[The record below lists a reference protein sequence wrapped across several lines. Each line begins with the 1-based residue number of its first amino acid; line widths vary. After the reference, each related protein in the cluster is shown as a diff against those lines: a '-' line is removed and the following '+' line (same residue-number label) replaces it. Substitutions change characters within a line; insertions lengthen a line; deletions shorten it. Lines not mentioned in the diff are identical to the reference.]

1 MSNPVTVGSPRK
13 SAAIIPSVNET
24 LTGALPIGSRKKCLM
39 ISPCWFAARLHN
51 VAGRRILG
59 LSTPS
64 LWLKASNAAP
74 PFSTFAGAIRARLGL
89 AFAASLRLLF
99 ARLLAGDARAFG
111 VHALDGAAFVV
122 PPLGGTLAWVVGAFW
137 VLVGHFP
144 ISRHRAYLCIR
155 FQKRCGDER
164 KIANR
169 LHTPEHHADVE
180 GLRRLPHR
188 SRGRWR
194 ITIPEPSIVRHNR
207 LAEKRIYRDCQIGE
221 FVGSDDMTLSS
232 RPIASISASLHSYQS
247 RSKFAAW
254 FHGTWHRN
262 KIR

>member
-1 MSNPVTVGSPRK
+1 V
-13 SAAIIPSVNET
+13 
-24 LTGALPIGSRKKCLM
+24 
-39 ISPCWFAARLHN
+39 
-51 VAGRRILG
+51 
-59 LSTPS
+59 
-64 LWLKASNAAP
+64 
-74 PFSTFAGAIRARLGL
+74 
-89 AFAASLRLLF
+89 
-99 ARLLAGDARAFG
+99 
-111 VHALDGAAFVV
+111 
-122 PPLGGTLAWVVGAFW
+122 
-137 VLVGHFP
+137 
-144 ISRHRAYLCIR
+144 YLCIR

-262 KIR
+262 KIRQRSYFEVASHTWCRSWLLSPLNQQRTKAAGPTKLTSLALPMMFNNASWKAP